1 MTRLTTGWI
10 LEELKAA
17 EAFDNDHGYAHEKRR
32 GRMTQAND
40 RDGENSP
47 TVAGR
52 LRMSCAGWTKVPSA
66 QEFYQAVHDPTGSER
81 ETAILLT
88 WYHEADT
95 LEHAKA
101 RLEGAYSWRELV
113 QALHRVG
120 LTRGEG
126 ARRLNRFCTR

>member
-1 MTRLTTGWI
+1 MTKRTIGWI
-10 LEELKAA
+10 IEELKHP
-17 EAFDNDHGYAHEKRR
+17 ETFDNEHGDADEKRR
-32 GRMTQAND
+32 GRVTRAND

-47 TVAGR
+47 TVASR

-66 QEFYQAVHDPTGSER
+66 QEFYQAVHNPTGSER

-95 LEHAKA
+95 LEHAMA

-126 ARRLNRFCTR
+126 ARRLNRFCTQ